1 MARFRD
7 PRIQTLSG
15 STDEGTWDIIGGTF
29 DPDTGI
35 QNAGDQ
41 PQFTG
46 DPLFSGHYTV
56 VGNICH
62 FGIDVDMDNI
72 DDFGTGQYFMMLPFQ
87 SHHNIIVSDG
97 CLHDESTGN
106 QYAILGHIVEG
117 SDKMDLFSISSNGRQ
132 VPFSDSLSSP
142 INLDELDNFH
152 ISGTY
157 EISPL

>member
-7 PRIQTLSG
+7 PRIQTLAG

-72 DDFGTGQYFMMLPFQ
+72 NDFGTGQYFMMLPFP
-87 SHHNIIVSDG
+87 SHHNIVVSDG

-106 QYAILGHIVEG
+106 QYAVLGHVAEG
-117 SDKMDLFSISSNGRQ
+117 SDIMHLFSIGSNGQ
-132 VPFSDSLSSP
+132 HTPFSDSDNQP
-142 INLDELDNFH
+142 IKLQNTDNFH
-152 ISGTY
+152 IAGTF
-157 EISPL
+157 EIQ

>member
-15 STDEGTWDIIGGTF
+15 STENGTWNLIGGTF

-35 QNAGDQ
+35 ISAGDQ

-46 DPLFSGHYTV
+46 DPLFSGEYTV

-72 DDFGTGQYFMMLPFQ
+72 DDFGTGQYYMMLPFQ
-87 SHHNIIVSDG
+87 VKHNIILSDG
-97 CLHDESTGN
+97 CLHDFSTGN
-106 QYAILGHIVEG
+106 QYAVLGHVVEG
-117 SDKMDLFSISSNGRQ
+117 SDKMNLFSIGSNGLHI
-132 VPFSDSLSSP
+132 PFSDSDNSP
-142 INLDELDNFH
+142 IKLAKQDNFH

-157 EISPL
+157 EIFES